1 MVRRFTTAVFVATLL
16 LAVAAASSMAQAQKH
31 DGKKGGGGMCQG
43 MMCKMG
49 GGAMKGPEHMAA
61 MQAAR
66 IAYLKTALGIT
77 EAQTDVWNKYVEA
90 LKANQ
95 GKMKGMMMG
104 MMKGK
109 KDDKKKATAIEKMD
123 ARIARTKAKLQNLE
137 AMKPVTEA
145 LYNAL
150 DADQKKKADAVL
162 IKGRGMM

>member
-1 MVRRFTTAVFVATLL
+1 MVRRFSTALFLATTI
-16 LAVAAASSMAQAQKH
+16 LAVAAAGGMAQAQKH
-31 DGKKGGGGMCQG
+31 GQKKGGGSMCQG
-43 MMCKMG
+43 MMCMMS
-49 GGAMKGPEHMAA
+49 GGAIKGPEHMAA

-77 EAQTDVWNKYVEA
+77 EAQTGVWNAYVEA

-95 GKMKGMMMG
+95 SKMKDMMKG

-109 KDDKKKATAIEKMD
+109 KEDKKKATAIEKMD
-123 ARIARTKAKLQNLE
+123 ARIARTKTKLQNLE

-150 DADQKKKADAVL
+150 DAEQKKKADAVL